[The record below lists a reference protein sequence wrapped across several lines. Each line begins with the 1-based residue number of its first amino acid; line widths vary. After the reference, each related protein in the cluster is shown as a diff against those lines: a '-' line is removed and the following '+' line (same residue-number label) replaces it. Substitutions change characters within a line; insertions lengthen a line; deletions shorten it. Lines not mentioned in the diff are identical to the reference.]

1 MNFNDKINRLR
12 IRDII
17 IIYLFSIFIVSI
29 IIFGVLKVNNNEM
42 GNFVVNTLSLIL
54 QSIIFILMLLK
65 IKPSKS
71 DILFL
76 YKDFKEKINML
87 EVVGVTVTKI
97 CIAIGGSKLIVSCIY
112 YFDPSVVN
120 NFIIDS
126 NSMINS
132 FRNYAINLILL
143 LILSPITEE
152 IIFRSVILN
161 TLIKKFNLCAGIVVS
176 SIIFGSFYAGIGIAG
191 ALALGIINSILY
203 IKYKNIL
210 INIFVNFINNVIV
223 LISVLPLVNKNID
236 DIIITSNEVV
246 INVIIGCILSI
257 VGIILMLRFISLN
270 SLMLNK
276 YDKYLKANKEL

>member
-42 GNFVVNTLSLIL
+42 GNFVLNTLSLIL